1 MVDKLSRFQQDLR
14 LCQKGIF
21 SKEDILK
28 IYGNEVDI
36 KALEESI
43 NFLNCIEIQNDI
55 IMIKQERAA
64 KVFMKPLENFE
75 KYLTLAYKNNK
86 NIELVRIKDRK
97 IITKIITLDEMRLI
111 YEYDTHKDK
120 YKIISIYYR

>member
-1 MVDKLSRFQQDLR
+1 MDKISRFYEDLR
-14 LCQKGIF
+14 LLQKGIF

-43 NFLNCIEIQNDI
+43 NYLNCIEIQNDI
-55 IMIKQERAA
+55 IMIKQERTA
-64 KVFMKPLENFE
+64 KVFMKQLENFE
-75 KYLTLAYKNNK
+75 KYLTLAYENNK
-86 NIELVRIKDRK
+86 NIKLERIADRK
-97 IITKIITLDEMRLI
+97 IVTLDEMRLT
-111 YEYDTHKDK
+111 YEYDPHKDK

>member
-1 MVDKLSRFQQDLR
+1 MDKIDRLQEDLR

-21 SKEDILK
+21 SIEDILEIHGDK
-28 IYGNEVDI
+28 TDRKTIEKY
-36 KALEESI
+36 I
-43 NFLNCIEIQNDI
+43 NYLNYIEIINDI

-86 NIELVRIKDRK
+86 NIKIVRIKDRK
-97 IITKIITLDEMRLI
+97 IVTLDEMRLI
-111 YEYDTHKDK
+111 YEYDPHKDK

>member
-1 MVDKLSRFQQDLR
+1 MDKISRFYEDLR
-14 LCQKGIF
+14 LLQKGIF

-43 NFLNCIEIQNDI
+43 NYLNYIEIINDI
-55 IMIKQERAA
+55 MMIKQERAA

-86 NIELVRIKDRK
+86 NIELVRIVDRK
-97 IITKIITLDEMRLI
+97 IVTLDEMRLI
-111 YEYDTHKDK
+111 YEYEEHKDK
-120 YKIISIYYR
+120 YKILSINYK

>member
-1 MVDKLSRFQQDLR
+1 MDKISRFQKDLR
-14 LCQKGIF
+14 LLQKGIF

-43 NFLNCIEIQNDI
+43 NYLNCIEVINDI
-55 IMIKQERAA
+55 MMIKQERAA

-86 NIELVRIKDRK
+86 NIEIVRIKDRK
-97 IITKIITLDEMRLI
+97 IVTLDEMRLI
-111 YEYDTHKDK
+111 YEYDPHKDK
-120 YKIISIYYR
+120 YKIISIYYLDKT

>member
-1 MVDKLSRFQQDLR
+1 MVDKISRFQEDLR
-14 LCQKGIF
+14 LCQKGF
-21 SKEDILK
+21 LSKEDILK

-36 KALEESI
+36 KTLEESI
-43 NFLNCIEIQNDI
+43 NILNCIEVINDI

-86 NIELVRIKDRK
+86 NIKIVRIKDRK
-97 IITKIITLDEMRLI
+97 IVTLDEMRLI

-120 YKIISIYYR
+120 YKIISIDYFVKI